1 MTSPGLA
8 RKTQT
13 LSAAEATQRLSA
25 ACVLKMRKITAL
37 QVQKRNP
44 NRVNVHLDGEY
55 AFGLAR
61 IVAGWLQVGQTLD
74 EDKIAELKAQEAR
87 ERAMQQ
93 ALLYLSYRARSEK
106 EIRQNLSKHEI
117 PDEVIEETLERLRRN
132 GFANDKQFASA
143 WVENRSTFR
152 PRGRR
157 ALAMELRQKGI
168 DDATIESVLEE
179 IDENSLAYEAG
190 LKKARKLKGAALSSS
205 KGLEWSEFRKKTSE
219 FLARR
224 GFSFSVIAPIVSR
237 LWKEIHPEG
246 EEHIID
252 NEENA

>member
-1 MTSPGLA
+1 
-8 RKTQT
+8 
-13 LSAAEATQRLSA
+13 
-25 ACVLKMRKITAL
+25 MRKVTAL

-61 IVAGWLQVGQTLD
+61 IVAAWLQVGQTLD
-74 EDKIAELKAQEAR
+74 EDKIAELKAEDAR

-93 ALLYLSYRARSEK
+93 ALLYLSYRARSER

-117 PDEVIEETLERLRRN
+117 PDDVIEDTLERLRRN
-132 GFANDKQFASA
+132 GFANDKKFASA
-143 WVENRSTFR
+143 WVENRNTFR

-168 DDATIESVLEE
+168 EDTTIEFALEDL
-179 IDENSLAYEAG
+179 DEDALAYEAG

-205 KGLEWSEFRKKTSE
+205 KGLEWSEFRKKMSD

-224 GFSFSVIAPIVSR
+224 GFSYSVIAPIVSR
-237 LWKEIHPEG
+237 LWNEVHPEG

-252 NEENA
+252 NEEIA

>member
-1 MTSPGLA
+1 M
-8 RKTQT
+8 K
-13 LSAAEATQRLSA
+13 
-25 ACVLKMRKITAL
+25 KITAL

-61 IVAGWLQVGQTLD
+61 IVAAWLQVGQTLD
-74 EDKIAELKAQEAR
+74 DDRIAELKAEDAR

-93 ALLYLSYRARSEK
+93 ALLFLSYRVRSEK

-117 PDEVIEETLERLRRN
+117 PDEVIEETLEKLRRS
-132 GFANDKQFASA
+132 GFANDKQFTSA

-168 DDATIESVLEE
+168 DDATIESALEGL
-179 IDENSLAYEAG
+179 DEEALAYEAG
-190 LKKARKLKGAALSSS
+190 LKKARKLRVQ
-205 KGLEWSEFRKKTSE
+205 EWSEFRKKMSD

-224 GFSFSVIAPIVSR
+224 GFSYSVIAPIVSR
-237 LWKEIHPEG
+237 LWNEIHPEG
-246 EEHIID
+246 EEQIID
-252 NEENA
+252 NEEIV